1 MGTNTNQ
8 IATEANTESSY
19 GTYISSTTTNKKCIT
34 VKRLLE
40 GLLET
45 SNTPSYVA
53 SDFSSGY
60 TNKYNI
66 KTWGSSPAT
75 VVNISDGSNFYNSN
89 TSQIIET
96 TANNY
101 GAYPFSTGTAFLSIL
116 GNKTVTG
123 EVVFTYGKRQVSVN
137 ALSTDGVS
145 PASMDFDNPEEDTEL
160 NNDGQEPTVAGNM
173 SRATTIPGC
182 TQANPCVGL
191 DGSCVANETPGGC
204 PLHCPSQN
212 CWTDQCLTENKPPCS
227 CQTEEEITHPPFSF
241 KPIYLYLQIYNGVD
255 SQGNDTYR
263 SILDISRGSGF
274 SCSIGK
280 INHSTTQTFSI
291 NIPTGTVFPISGSP
305 TGAFKF
311 RIYGNFGN
319 DFDPAKFTDG
329 LYVSA
334 QITVNMPKIN
344 FVVYNPGPKC
354 IKYSDLPT
362 VYKLYGKT
370 V

>member
-1 MGTNTNQ
+1 MGTRVNQ

-34 VKRLLE
+34 VKRLLR
-40 GLLET
+40 GLIET
-45 SNTPSYVA
+45 GNTPSYVA

-60 TNKYNI
+60 TNKYDI
-66 KTWGSSPAT
+66 KTWGYSTAT
-75 VVNISDGSNFYNSN
+75 VVNIGDGSNVYNSN

-96 TANNY
+96 TAHNY

-137 ALSTDGVS
+137 ALSTDDVS

-182 TQANPCVGL
+182 TQASTCTGL
-191 DGSCVANETPGGC
+191 DSSCVANETPGGC
-204 PLHCPSQN
+204 SIEFQCPSQN
-212 CWTDQCLTENKPPCS
+212 CWTDRCSTEIKPP
-227 CQTEEEITHPPFSF
+227 CQTEEEIPHPPFSF
-241 KPIYLYLQIYNGVD
+241 KPIYLYLQIYDGVD

-263 SILDISRGSGF
+263 SILNISGVSGF
-274 SCSIGK
+274 SATLEL
-280 INHSTTQTFSI
+280 NNSTTQTFSI

-319 DFDPAKFTDG
+319 DFDPGKFTDG
-329 LYVSA
+329 LYISA

>member
-34 VKRLLE
+34 VKRLLK

-53 SDFSSGY
+53 SDFSSGF
-60 TNKYNI
+60 TNKYDI
-66 KTWGSSPAT
+66 KTWGYCSAT
-75 VVNISDGSNFYNSN
+75 SVSLSKYTGVSAFGNK

-101 GAYPFSTGTAFLSIL
+101 GAYPFSTGTAFLAISSVRTITATI
-116 GNKTVTG
+116 TVTYAEKVIYNPASDDG
-123 EVVFTYGKRQVSVN
+123 
-137 ALSTDGVS
+137 GVS
-145 PASMDFDNPEEDTEL
+145 TASMDFDNPEEDTES
-160 NNDGQEPTVAGNM
+160 NTSGQEPNVAGNA
-173 SRATTIPGC
+173 RLTVNGC
-182 TQANPCVGL
+182 TNQGNGIVNNDCTCFGNNLAV
-191 DGSCVANETPGGC
+191 DGTPGGG
-204 PLHCPSQN
+204 S
-212 CWTDQCLTENKPPCS
+212 TCLRLNICDPIGTTPTEP
-227 CQTEEEITHPPFSF
+227 ITRTFSLN
-241 KPIYLYLQIYNGVD
+241 ISLQIYNGVD
-255 SQGNDTYR
+255 SAGNDNYID
-263 SILDISRGSGF
+263 ILTSNPISYTVTLNTG
-274 SCSIGK
+274 I
-280 INHSTTQTFSI
+280 STIITLS
-291 NIPTGTVFPISGSP
+291 IPTRTVFAIDGTP

-311 RIYGNFGN
+311 KLNGTFGVG
-319 DFDPAKFTDG
+319 FDNTTDYSG
-329 LYVSA
+329 DLSA
-334 QITVNMPKIN
+334 TITATMPQVN

>member
-34 VKRLLE
+34 VKRLLK

-60 TNKYNI
+60 TNKYDI
-66 KTWGSSPAT
+66 KTCGYSTTT
-75 VVNISDGSNFYNSN
+75 VVNIGDGSNFFNSN

-96 TANNY
+96 NAHNY

-123 EVVFTYGKRQVSVN
+123 EVVFTYGKRQFSVN
-137 ALSTDGVS
+137 ALSTDDVS

-173 SRATTIPGC
+173 SRAVTTSGC
-182 TQANPCVGL
+182 TQENPCSDL
-191 DGSCVANETPGGC
+191 DDSCVANELPGGC
-204 PLHCPSQN
+204 FQAI
-212 CWTDQCLTENKPPCS
+212 KPPCS
-227 CQTEEEITHPPFSF
+227 CQIEEEEITHPPFSF
-241 KPIYLYLQIYNGVD
+241 KSIYLYLQIYDGVD
-255 SQGNDTYR
+255 SLGNDSYR
-263 SILDISRGSGF
+263 SILDISGGSGF
-274 SCSIGK
+274 SATLEL
-280 INHSTTQTFSI
+280 NNSTTQTFSI

-319 DFDPAKFTDG
+319 DYDPDNFTDG
-329 LYVSA
+329 LYASA
-334 QITVNMPKIN
+334 EITVNMPKIN